1 MATAQ
6 AFSKV
11 AGFMLLT
18 LTLIP
23 FQALVCAFGH
33 GRTLFW
39 IPSAYHKTLCLLFGI
54 RVRAVG
60 MPVRDPPVLYVS
72 NHLSYLDILVL
83 SSLLPTS
90 FVAKKEV
97 RDWPFFGLLARLQK
111 TVFIDRSRA
120 AARKAGGQ
128 VQEGLEDGRAL
139 VLFPEGTSSDGRNV
153 LPFRSSLFAVIDA
166 FPEALVQP
174 VTVCLEGPVTRA
186 QRDLYAWYGDM
197 DLIPHLWAFAKGP
210 GARVRIVFHPPLSR
224 QALGTDRKE
233 WARAAHKA
241 VEKGLP
247 SELDCSACAA

>member
-1 MATAQ
+1 MAA
-6 AFSKV
+6 ARASLKL
-11 AGFMLLT
+11 AGFVLLT
-18 LTLIP
+18 LILIP
-23 FQALVCAFGH
+23 FQAMVCGFGR

-54 RVRAVG
+54 RVRPVG
-60 MPVRDPPVLYVS
+60 VPVRDSRVLYVS

-128 VQEGLEDGRAL
+128 VQKGLEDGCAL

-153 LPFRSSLFAVIDA
+153 LPFRSSLFGAIDA

-174 VTVCLEGPVTRA
+174 VTVCLEGPVTNA

-197 DLIPHLWAFAKGP
+197 DLIPHLWAFASGH
-210 GARVRIVFHPPLSR
+210 GARVRVVFHPPLSR
-224 QALGTDRKE
+224 QAQGTDRKE
-233 WARAAHKA
+233 WARAAYEA
-241 VEKGLP
+241 VEKGLLSGVDCP
-247 SELDCSACAA
+247 SCAA